1 MNYLWNILIIKNP
14 VICSTNHLYE
24 TNDKENKNTLV
35 NVINS
40 DLKDLKEEI
49 KKIPEEER
57 NIEKPDKI
65 VNLVEERF
73 LILINK
79 NKKGKA

>member
-1 MNYLWNILIIKNP
+1 M
-14 VICSTNHLYE
+14 ICSTNHLYE